1 MDGSPAPLPELDL
14 KRLRYFVILAEEL
27 HFGRAAQRAFI
38 AQPALSRTI
47 KQLEDQLGVPLF
59 TRSSRH
65 VELTDAGRQLA
76 DDARSLLA
84 SADAMCERVLRA
96 AEAPASLTVGFFTG
110 DNTLGG
116 AMREFTAV
124 HPETVIAVRR
134 IYWHNQTRAVLDGT
148 VDVALV
154 HLPID
159 DEGLRFELLHS
170 EPRYAVLAADHPLA
184 DAGRVSI
191 HDLQQDPVVLHHG
204 ASPAWEA
211 FHNFDPRPDG
221 RAARRGPEVTCLE
234 EKLEVIATGHAI
246 SFLPESTASWLKTQ
260 SGIASILVTDMPP
273 TEVGVAWSIERED
286 QVVLD
291 FVSVLRRCG
300 GTPSDAAG
308 PLTPSR
314 TTRLPAAIGV

>member
-1 MDGSPAPLPELDL
+1 MDASTALLPELDL
-14 KRLRYFVILAEEL
+14 KRLRYFVTLAEEL

-47 KQLEDQLGVPLF
+47 KQLEDQFGVPLF
-59 TRSSRH
+59 TRSSRR
-65 VELTDAGRQLA
+65 VELTGAGRQLA
-76 DDARSLLA
+76 EDARSLLA

-96 AEAPASLTVGFFTG
+96 ADAPTSLTVGFFTG

-116 AMREFTAV
+116 AMREFTAR

-134 IYWHNQTRAVLDGT
+134 IYWHDQTRAVLDGT
-148 VDVALV
+148 VDAALV

-184 DAGRVSI
+184 GAAEVSI

-246 SFLPESTASWLKTQ
+246 SFLPASTRFWLNTQ
-260 SGIASILVTDMPP
+260 SGLASVLVTDMPP
-273 TEVGVAWSIERED
+273 TEVGVAWSVERED
-286 QVVLD
+286 ELVLD
-291 FVSVLRRCG
+291 FVAVVRACG
-300 GTPSDAAG
+300 GTPPHEAVQVAS
-308 PLTPSR
+308 S
-314 TTRLPAAIGV
+314 

>member
-1 MDGSPAPLPELDL
+1 MDGSSAPLPDLDL
-14 KRLRYFVILAEEL
+14 KRLRYFVTLAEEL

-47 KQLEDQLGVPLF
+47 RQLEDQFGVPLF
-59 TRSSRH
+59 TRSSRR
-65 VELTDAGRQLA
+65 VELTSAGRQLA
-76 DDARSLLA
+76 ADARALLA
-84 SADAMCERVLRA
+84 SADAVCERVLRA
-96 AEAPASLTVGFFTG
+96 ADAPASLTVGFFTG

-124 HPETVIAVRR
+124 HPETVVAVRR

-170 EPRYAVLAADHPLA
+170 EQRYAILAADHPLA
-184 DAGRVSI
+184 GAAEVSI
-191 HDLQQDPVVLHHG
+191 HDLQRDPVVLHHG

-246 SFLPESTASWLKTQ
+246 SFLPASTASWLKTQ
-260 SGIASILVTDMPP
+260 SGVATVLVTDMPP
-273 TEVGVAWSIERED
+273 TEVGVAWSVERED
-286 QVVLD
+286 EMILD
-291 FVSVLRRCG
+291 FVSVVHACG
-300 GTPSDAAG
+300 DA
-308 PLTPSR
+308 PPH
-314 TTRLPAAIGV
+314 AAALEQVG